1 MATDVLFIDSPW
13 VTVMKNVLIVDDN
26 VGFLFWLG
34 EVLANANYQPWPA
47 CSAADASKMLRTKRL
62 AQLDLL
68 VVNPSL
74 RGATPLIARLRRTRP
89 TLKVL
94 AVDPLND
101 KQVRGVNAWHARPN
115 RADVSARQ
123 EWLREVGRI
132 FSTQK
137 RAA

>member
-1 MATDVLFIDSPW
+1 
-13 VTVMKNVLIVDDN
+13 MKNVLIVDDN

-34 EVLANANYQPWPA
+34 EILAGANYQPWPA
-47 CSAADASKMLRTKRL
+47 CSAADASKMLRTRHL

-74 RGATPLIARLRRTRP
+74 RGATAFIARLRRNRP

-101 KQVRGVNAWHARPN
+101 TQVRGVNAWHARPN
-115 RADVSARQ
+115 RADVTARQ
-123 EWLREVGRI
+123 QWLREVERI

>member
-1 MATDVLFIDSPW
+1 
-13 VTVMKNVLIVDDN
+13 MKNVLIVDDN

-34 EVLANANYQPWPA
+34 EVLAGANYQPWPA
-47 CSAADASKMLRTKRL
+47 SSAVDAGKMLKSRRL
-62 AQLDLL
+62 AHLDLL

-74 RGATPLIARLRRTRP
+74 RGVASLIARLRRTMP

>member
-1 MATDVLFIDSPW
+1 
-13 VTVMKNVLIVDDN
+13 MKNVLIVDDN

-34 EVLANANYQPWPA
+34 EVLAGSNYQPWPA
-47 CSAADASKMLRTKRL
+47 CSAADASKMLRSKHL

-74 RGATPLIARLRRTRP
+74 RGATAFIARLRRNRP

-94 AVDPLND
+94 AVDPLNE

-115 RADVSARQ
+115 RADVTARQ
-123 EWLREVGRI
+123 QWLREVGRI

>member
-1 MATDVLFIDSPW
+1 
-13 VTVMKNVLIVDDN
+13 MKNVLIVDDN

-34 EVLANANYQPWPA
+34 EVLAGANYQPWPA
-47 CSAADASKMLRTKRL
+47 SSSADAGKILKSRRL
-62 AQLDLL
+62 ARLDLL

-74 RGATPLIARLRRTRP
+74 RGVSSFIARLRRTRP

-101 KQVRGVNAWHARPN
+101 KQLRGVNAWHARPN

>member
-1 MATDVLFIDSPW
+1 
-13 VTVMKNVLIVDDN
+13 MKNVLIVDDN

-34 EVLANANYQPWPA
+34 EVLAGANYQPWPA
-47 CSAADASKMLRTKRL
+47 CSAADATKMLRTKRL

-74 RGATPLIARLRRTRP
+74 RGTAPFIARLRRTRP
-89 TLKVL
+89 TVKVL
-94 AVDPLND
+94 AVDPLNE

-123 EWLREVGRI
+123 EWLREVGRV
-132 FSTQK
+132 FGSQR

>member
-1 MATDVLFIDSPW
+1 MSDSYSGWARFSPTPTTSPGLPAVLR
-13 VTVMKNVLIVDDN
+13 
-26 VGFLFWLG
+26 
-34 EVLANANYQPWPA
+34 
-47 CSAADASKMLRTKRL
+47 ASKMLRTKRL

-94 AVDPLND
+94 AVDPLNE

-115 RADVSARQ
+115 RADVTARQ
-123 EWLREVGRI
+123 QWLREVGRI